1 MYIFSVPL
9 SSPAKKVQ
17 TPPPVRQSPF
27 QVMSFLFHGL
37 EDSRLKLATVDKVLQ
52 APGSRVEA
60 TCPPSTS
67 QSTANNL
74 FVPWHPNALLSRS

>member
-9 SSPAKKVQ
+9 SPPTTKFQ

-27 QVMSFLFHGL
+27 QVMSFLLHGL
-37 EDSRLKLATVDKVLQ
+37 EDSRLKLAAVEKVLQ

-60 TCPPSTS
+60 TCPPTS
-67 QSTANNL
+67 KSTANNF